1 MHTTKLIQTR
11 GVEAIG
17 RFYSRYRGVV
27 LNNNDPDNLQRL
39 EVMIPNLHVGGLKVW
54 ARSASHQGGV
64 NYGMKYF
71 TPLPGEVVWV
81 EFEKGNPMKAIWS
94 YHGWAKVEVP
104 EELKSNTVAG
114 LISPNGNKVILN
126 DTDGVLSI
134 QVEKKISILTEEE
147 GESISLGIPEKCSIS
162 LTGDQIEITN
172 GESTITLSD
181 DGITLKKGSTI
192 TLSDDGIVFE
202 GSKLKKT
209 LEDLIQAVSDLPGS
223 LVIPNPVA
231 AGSTIPASAPT
242 IDLQLT
248 PIKQELS
255 SYLK

>member
-1 MHTTKLIQTR
+1 MHNTTKIIQDR

-17 RFYSRYRGVV
+17 RFYSRYRGIVV
-27 LNNNDPDNLQRL
+27 NNNDPDNLQRL
-39 EVMIPNLHVGGLKVW
+39 EVIIPNLHAGGIKVW

-162 LTGDQIEITN
+162 LTGDQIEIIK

-181 DGITLKKGSTI
+181 DGITLKKG
-192 TLSDDGIVFE
+192 
-202 GSKLKKT
+202 GSNLKKT
-209 LEDLIQAVSDLPGS
+209 LEDLISAVSSLPGS
-223 LVIPNPVA
+223 LVIADPVS
-231 AGSTIPASAPT
+231 GPLPVTST
-242 IDLQLT
+242 IDLQLE

>member
-1 MHTTKLIQTR
+1 MHNTTKIIQDR

-17 RFYSRYRGVV
+17 RFYSRYRGIVV
-27 LNNNDPDNLQRL
+27 NNNDPDNLQRL
-39 EVMIPNLHVGGLKVW
+39 EVIIPNLHAGGIKVW

-162 LTGDQIEITN
+162 LTGDQIEIIK

-181 DGITLKKGSTI
+181 DGITLKKG
-192 TLSDDGIVFE
+192 
-202 GSKLKKT
+202 GSNLKKT
-209 LEDLIQAVSDLPGS
+209 LEDLISAVSSLPSS
-223 LVIPNPVA
+223 LVITDPVS
-231 AGSTIPASAPT
+231 GPLTVTST
-242 IDLQLT
+242 IDLQLE

>member
-134 QVEKKISILTEEE
+134 QVEKKVSILTEEE

-162 LTGDQIEITN
+162 LTGDQIEITK

-181 DGITLKKGSTI
+181 DGITLQKG
-192 TLSDDGIVFE
+192 
-202 GSKLKKT
+202 GSNLKKT
-209 LEDLIQAVSDLPGS
+209 LEDLISAVSSLPGS
-223 LVIPNPVA
+223 LTIMVTDPQSGA
-231 AGSTIPASAPT
+231 QIPATVTST
-242 IDLQLT
+242 IDLQLN

>member
-1 MHTTKLIQTR
+1 MHNTTKIIQDR

-17 RFYSRYRGVV
+17 RFYSRYRGIVV
-27 LNNNDPDNLQRL
+27 NNNDPDNLQRL
-39 EVMIPNLHVGGLKVW
+39 EVIIPNLHAGGIKVW

-81 EFEKGNPMKAIWS
+81 EFEKGNPMKAVWS

-162 LTGDQIEITN
+162 LTGDQIEITK

-181 DGITLKKGSTI
+181 DGITLKKG
-192 TLSDDGIVFE
+192 
-202 GSKLKKT
+202 GSNLKKT
-209 LEDLIQAVSDLPGS
+209 LEDLISAVSSLPGS
-223 LVIPNPVA
+223 LVIADPVS
-231 AGSTIPASAPT
+231 GPLTVTST
-242 IDLQLT
+242 IDLQLE

>member
-1 MHTTKLIQTR
+1 MHNTTKIIQDR

-27 LNNNDPDNLQRL
+27 VNNNDPDNLQRL
-39 EVMIPNLHVGGLKVW
+39 EVIIPNLHAGGIKVW

-162 LTGDQIEITN
+162 LTGDQIEITK

-181 DGITLKKGSTI
+181 DGITLKKG
-192 TLSDDGIVFE
+192 
-202 GSKLKKT
+202 GSNLKKT
-209 LEDLIQAVSDLPGS
+209 LEDLISAVSSLPSS
-223 LVIPNPVA
+223 LVITDPVS
-231 AGSTIPASAPT
+231 GPLTVTST
-242 IDLQLT
+242 IDLQLE

>member
-39 EVMIPNLHVGGLKVW
+39 EIMVPNLHVGGLKVW

-162 LTGDQIEITN
+162 LTGDQIEITK
-172 GESTITLSD
+172 GESTIILSD
-181 DGITLKKGSTI
+181 EGITLKKGSTI

-202 GSKLKKT
+202 NNGSTLKKT
-209 LEDLIQAVSDLPGS
+209 LEDLISAVSSLPSS
-223 LVIPNPVA
+223 LVIADPISGPLTA
-231 AGSTIPASAPT
+231 TST
-242 IDLQLT
+242 IDLQLE
-248 PIKQELS
+248 PIKQQLS